1 MAKVFIKY
9 NPFKLE
15 TIIEIDGELIP
26 QNSVLNVGSKR
37 LQEWVEQLAE
47 FLQDECNE
55 DYFELDFMG
64 TSMDLE
70 DVEEIIE
77 KARKKGIEIE
87 LTHIPVQ
94 EISNMEFAIEEV
106 FDEIINGPIEELKSK
121 DLQDAFKKALNDEFE
136 ITVVATMSAGK
147 STLINSLLQRKLMP
161 SSQEACTAT
170 ISRIKDTDD
179 EDFFATAYDE
189 FGNVIKSVPNLGLE
203 DMEKLNAIE
212 KVSTICIEG
221 DIPFTSTEE
230 MSLVLIDTPG
240 PNNSRDEN
248 HLKTT
253 YKNLD
258 ESSKA
263 LVLYILNAT
272 QLGVN
277 DDSQLLNAVANS
289 MQVGGKQSKDR
300 YLFVVN
306 KLDQFRKG
314 EDDVESSLQKVRK
327 YLADRGIHDPNI
339 FPAAA
344 LSSLDI
350 RELLNHPESVD
361 EDLEDEILMMARKL
375 NRNEQLHLEKYATL
389 TPSIRRKIDEQ
400 LRLADDGD
408 IMNLET
414 ALIHS
419 GIPAVEETIKLYV
432 EKYARTAKIKNVV
445 DTFQKKLE
453 SSKAF
458 EETKTAIAENT
469 ERHAQ
474 IKEQIRQIEEKLNSG
489 KEAEKFKK
497 KIEEIDVM
505 KDIKTE
511 SRKLVLK
518 HQRSVDE
525 FLTGAIGKEFAK
537 NEAESFIENL
547 IRISRES
554 HSKLTVNLEKMINDN
569 LNNIAD
575 QLLKE
580 YKGKIVKLVDGL
592 GTDNLVFEPLQLIAA
607 ELDFGIEK
615 NRILDTATYTEKV
628 KVGTESYRNPERS
641 GFFGSLKF
649 WKPTTLYRDVYEEQT
664 MVSAQIISDEFSTYL
679 EKQNRMLIKEVEG
692 SAKEN
697 IKQIKMDYYRKFDKV
712 DQILRDKL
720 KELETFTQDESLIRA
735 KIAESQ
741 ARLEWL
747 ERINEKVNKI
757 IDIGE
762 VVEV

>member
-15 TIIEIDGELIP
+15 TIIEIDGELVP
-26 QNSVLNVGSKR
+26 ENSVLNVGSKR
-37 LQEWVEQLAE
+37 LQEWVEQLPE

-70 DVEEIIE
+70 DVEEIIK
-77 KARKKGIEIE
+77 KARKNGIEIE

-203 DMEKLNAIE
+203 DMEKLNATE
-212 KVSTICIEG
+212 KVSSICIEG

-289 MQVGGKQSKDR
+289 MQIGGKQSKDR

-314 EDDVESSLQKVRK
+314 DDDVESSLQKVRK

-400 LRLADDGD
+400 LRLVDDGD

-474 IKEQIRQIEEKLNSG
+474 IKEQICKIEEKLNSG
-489 KEAEKFKK
+489 KEAERFKN

-511 SRKLVLK
+511 SKKLVLK
-518 HQRSVDE
+518 HQRSIDE
-525 FLTGAIGKEFAK
+525 FLTGSIGKEFSK

-554 HSKLTVNLEKMINDN
+554 HSKLTVNLEKMINEN
-569 LNNIAD
+569 LSNIAD

-580 YKGKIVKLVDGL
+580 YKEKIAKLIDGL
-592 GTDNLVFEPLQLIAA
+592 GTENLVFEPLQLIAA

-615 NRILDTATYTEKV
+615 NRILDTATYTEKI
-628 KVGTESYRNPERS
+628 KVGTESYSNPERS

-649 WKPTTLYRDVYEEQT
+649 WKPKTLYRDVYEEQSK
-664 MVSAQIISDEFSTYL
+664 VSAQIISDEFSTFL

-697 IKQIKMDYYRKFDKV
+697 IKQIKIDYYRKFDKV
-712 DQILRDKL
+712 DQILRNKL
-720 KELETFTQDESLIRA
+720 KELEIFTQDESLIRA

-741 ARLEWL
+741 ARLGWL

>member
-15 TIIEIDGELIP
+15 TIIQIDGELVP
-26 QNSVLNVGSKR
+26 ENSVLNVGSKR
-37 LQEWVEQLAE
+37 LQEWVEQLPE

-55 DYFELDFMG
+55 DYFELEFMG
-64 TSMDLE
+64 TAMDLE
-70 DVEEIIE
+70 DVEDVIE
-77 KARKKGIEIE
+77 KAKRNGVEIE
-87 LTHIPVQ
+87 LTHIRVQ

-106 FDEIINGPIEELKSK
+106 FDEIIDGPIEELKSK

-170 ISRIKDTDD
+170 ISRIKDNDD
-179 EDFFATAYDE
+179 EDFYATAYDE
-189 FGNVIKSVPNLGLE
+189 FGNVIKSVLNLGLK
-203 DMEKLNAIE
+203 DMEQLNTTE
-212 KVSTICIEG
+212 NVSTICIEG
-221 DIPFTSTEE
+221 DIPFTSTDE

-277 DDSQLLNAVANS
+277 DDSQLLNAVASS

-314 EDDVESSLQKVRK
+314 DDDVESSLQKVRK
-327 YLADRGIHDPNI
+327 YLSDRGIHDPNI

-344 LSSLDI
+344 LSALDI
-350 RELLNHPESVD
+350 RELLNHPESID
-361 EDLEDEILMMARKL
+361 EDLEDEIIVMAKKL

-389 TPSIRRKIDEQ
+389 TPSIRRKINEQ
-400 LRLADDGD
+400 LRLADYGD
-408 IMNLET
+408 IENLDT

-419 GIPAVEETIKLYV
+419 GIPAIEETIKLYV

-458 EETKTAIAENT
+458 EKTKNAIAENT

-474 IKEQIRQIEEKLNSG
+474 IKDQIQQIEVKLNSG
-489 KEAEKFKK
+489 KDTEKFKK
-497 KIEEIDVM
+497 KIDEINAM
-505 KDIKTE
+505 KEIKSE
-511 SRKLVLK
+511 SKKLVLK
-518 HQRSVDE
+518 FQRPVDD
-525 FLTGAIGKEFAK
+525 FLAGSIRKEFSK
-537 NEAESFIENL
+537 NEADTFIADL
-547 IRISRES
+547 IKLSRES
-554 HSKLTVNLEKMINDN
+554 HSKLTINLERMVNE
-569 LNNIAD
+569 NISSVAEK
-575 QLLKE
+575 LLIE
-580 YKGKIVKLVDGL
+580 YKEKIASLIEGL
-592 GTDNLVFEPLQLIAA
+592 ETENLIFEPLKLIKS
-607 ELDFGIEK
+607 ELDFISEK
-615 NRILDTATYTEKV
+615 NRILDTATYAEKV

-649 WKPTTLYRDVYEEQT
+649 WKPKTLYRDVYEEQT
-664 MVSAQIISDEFSTYL
+664 KVSAQIIADEFTTHL
-679 EKQNRMLIKEVEG
+679 DKQTRMFIKEVEE
-692 SAKEN
+692 STKD
-697 IKQIKMDYYRKFDKV
+697 KVKRIKMDYYRKFDMV

-720 KELETFTQDESLIRA
+720 QELEIFTQDESMIKS
-735 KIAESQ
+735 KIAESK

-747 ERINEKVNKI
+747 ERIDNKVNKI
-757 IDIGE
+757 IEIGE
-762 VVEV
+762 VIEV